1 MTQTEPV
8 HILLVDDKP
17 ANLLALESL
26 LESPDVITIKAA
38 TGNEAL
44 GILLEYD
51 FALVLMDVQMPDMD
65 GFETAELMRSNERTR
80 NIPIIFVTAI
90 SKEKQHIFKGYE
102 SGAVDY
108 LFKPLDPHILIS
120 KVKVFLDIY
129 RQRLLLEKTNHKLEA
144 TVAKLK
150 QANRKILDQQ
160 KAVIEEER
168 LKVLLQMAG
177 ATAHELNQPLTG
189 LLGTIELLQM
199 DQKTPDKLDA
209 HIARIAEAGRRIAGI
224 VKKIQ
229 IIQHTDIQP
238 YKITA
243 EDTGADG
250 PLLRTLSI
258 EDSDTDYHVIESVV
272 KAFVNLILLRTK
284 TIAEGLYLL
293 KNDPVDL
300 VLVDFFLPDGTVMDL
315 MRKMDAEGIETP
327 VIVITGKGDE
337 MIATQVIQAGAFD
350 YLPKDQLN
358 EKNLSQAINN
368 ALTKSQLKKESR
380 KIMHIMAEMSIRDV
394 LTGLYNRR
402 YFYESLERE
411 ISRAG
416 RTKSDMALCMMDL
429 DHFKNI
435 NDTMGH
441 PAGDMTLAEFGSM
454 LNEWIRQSDLAC
466 RYGGE
471 EFAVILSDTNIHKAV
486 GVCER
491 FRETLNQRIFYY
503 NQQPFHIS
511 VSIGI
516 SSLAVLSHCASGET
530 LVRAADEALYR
541 AKKLGRNR
549 IIMYQ

>member
-1 MTQTEPV
+1 MVKQTEPV

-26 LESPDVITIKAA
+26 LESPEVVIIKA
-38 TGNEAL
+38 TSGNEAL
-44 GILLEYD
+44 GLLLEYD
-51 FALVLMDVQMPDMD
+51 FALVLLDVQMPDMD
-65 GFETAELMRSNERTR
+65 GFETAELMRSNEKTR
-80 NIPIIFVTAI
+80 DIPIIFVTAI

-120 KVKVFLDIY
+120 KVKVFMDLH
-129 RQRLLLEKTNHKLEA
+129 RQRLWIEKTRRKLEA
-144 TVAKLK
+144 TVGKLK
-150 QANRKILDQQ
+150 QANRKILEQQ

-199 DQKTPDKLDA
+199 DRKAPDKLDA

-229 IIQHTDIQP
+229 VIQLADIQP
-238 YKITA
+238 YQIAA
-243 EDTGADG
+243 EHANADI
-250 PLLRTLSI
+250 PPLRTLSI
-258 EDSDTDYHVIESVV
+258 EDSDKDFHVVESLV
-272 KAFVNLILLRTK
+272 KAFGNLVLLRSK
-284 TIAEGLYLL
+284 TLADGLALL
-293 KNDPVDL
+293 KSNPVDL
-300 VLVDFFLPDGTVMDL
+300 VLAGFYLPDGTGLDL
-315 MRKMDAEGIETP
+315 LQRMHAEGIETP

-337 MIATQVIQAGAFD
+337 MIAAQVIQAGAYD
-350 YLPKDQLN
+350 YLPKDQLS
-358 EKNLSQAINN
+358 ERSLGQAINN
-368 ALTKSQLKKESR
+368 SLTKSRLKKESR
-380 KIMHIMAEMSIRDV
+380 KVMHQIAEMSIRDV

-402 YFYESLERE
+402 YFYESLDRE

-416 RTKSDMALCMMDL
+416 RTRSDMSFCMMDL
-429 DHFKNI
+429 DHFKSI

-441 PAGDMTLAEFGSM
+441 LAGDMVLAEFGN
-454 LNEWIRQSDLAC
+454 LLKEWIRQSDLAC

-471 EFAVILSDTNIHKAV
+471 EFAVILSDTDIHQAV

-491 FRETLNQRIFYY
+491 FRETLGQRTFYY
-503 NQQPFHIS
+503 NQTPFHVT

-516 SSLAVLSHCASGET
+516 SSLAALTTTSGEM
-530 LVRAADEALYR
+530 LVRAADEALYQ

-549 IIMYQ
+549 IVMCQ

>member
-1 MTQTEPV
+1 
-8 HILLVDDKP
+8 
-17 ANLLALESL
+17 
-26 LESPDVITIKAA
+26 
-38 TGNEAL
+38 
-44 GILLEYD
+44 
-51 FALVLMDVQMPDMD
+51 
-65 GFETAELMRSNERTR
+65 
-80 NIPIIFVTAI
+80 
-90 SKEKQHIFKGYE
+90 
-102 SGAVDY
+102 
-108 LFKPLDPHILIS
+108 LI
-120 KVKVFLDIY
+120 
-129 RQRLLLEKTNHKLEA
+129 EKTNHKLEA
-144 TVAKLK
+144 TIAKLK

-229 IIQHTDIQP
+229 IIQHADIQP
-238 YKITA
+238 YEITT
-243 EDTGADG
+243 EDTSADG

-258 EDSDTDYHVIESVV
+258 EDSDSDYHVIESVV

-284 TIAEGLYLL
+284 TIAEGLSLL

-300 VLVDFFLPDGTVMDL
+300 VLVDFFLPDGTGMDL

-350 YLPKDQLN
+350 YLPKDQLS
-358 EKNLSQAINN
+358 EKNLGQAINN

-380 KIMHIMAEMSIRDV
+380 KIIHLMAEMSIRDV

-416 RTKSDMALCMMDL
+416 RTQSDMALCMMDL

-491 FRETLNQRIFYY
+491 FMETLNQRIFYY
-503 NQQPFHIS
+503 NQKPFHIS

-516 SSLAVLSHCASGET
+516 SSLAVLSHSASGET